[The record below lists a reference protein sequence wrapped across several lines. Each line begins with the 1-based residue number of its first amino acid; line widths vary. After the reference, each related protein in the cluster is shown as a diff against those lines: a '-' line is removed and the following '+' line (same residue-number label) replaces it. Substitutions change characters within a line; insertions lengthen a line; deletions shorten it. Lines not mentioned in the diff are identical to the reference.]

1 LENIAQLTES
11 QIAEN
16 YSPFSLTA
24 EGLEC
29 IRNDM
34 VLFSELCLSIGSGE
48 ILQVEGPNGCGKT
61 SLLRIISGLALPSQ
75 GQVFWNGTDIHDYKT
90 EYLSQIVYVGHSNGI
105 KTELTPLENLDFAL
119 ALSVTKRNI
128 SPMQVLE
135 QFGLRGYEDI
145 PSGKLSS
152 GQRRRVA
159 LSRLLCT
166 DATLWILDE
175 PFTSIDDSG
184 RRMFRGMIEAHLDN
198 GGMVIIVSHEPVSFP
213 NHKLTKIKLRS

>member
-1 LENIAQLTES
+1 LENIAPLTQS
-11 QIAEN
+11 QIAGDC
-16 YSPFSLTA
+16 SPFLLTA

-34 VLFSELCLSIGSGE
+34 VLFSELCLSIESSE

-75 GQVFWNGTDIHDYKT
+75 GQVFWNGADIHEYKT
-90 EYLSQIVYVGHSNGI
+90 EYLSKIIYVGHNNGI

-119 ALSVTKRNI
+119 ALSVTRRNI
-128 SPMQVLE
+128 SPAKVLE

-145 PSGKLSS
+145 PTGKLSS

-184 RRMFRGMIEAHLDN
+184 RSMFRGMIEAHLDN
-198 GGMVIIVSHEPVSFP
+198 QGMVIIVSHEPVNFP
-213 NHKLTKIKLRS
+213 NHKLTRIKLRS

>member
-1 LENIAQLTES
+1 MENIAQLTES
-11 QIAEN
+11 HGAAD
-16 YSPFSLTA
+16 SSTFSLTV

-34 VLFSELCLSIGSGE
+34 VLFSELTLTLAGGE
-48 ILQVEGPNGCGKT
+48 ILQIEGPNGCGKT

-75 GQVFWNGTDIHDYKT
+75 GKVSWNGSDIHEFKT
-90 EYLSQIVYVGHSNGI
+90 EYLSKIIYVGHNNGI

-119 ALSVTKRNI
+119 SLSVTRRHV
-128 SPMQVLE
+128 SPGKVLE
-135 QFGLRGYEDI
+135 RFGLLGYEDI

-166 DATLWILDE
+166 DASLWILDE
-175 PFTSIDDSG
+175 PFTSIDDAG
-184 RRMFRGMIEAHLDN
+184 RRLFRGMIETHLDN
-198 GGMVIIVSHEPVSFP
+198 GGMAIIVSHEPIDFP
-213 NHKLTKIKLRS
+213 NHKLTKIKLR

>member
-1 LENIAQLTES
+1 MENIAQLTES
-11 QIAEN
+11 HGAAD
-16 YSPFSLTA
+16 SSTFSLTV

-34 VLFSELCLSIGSGE
+34 VLFSELTLTLAGGE
-48 ILQVEGPNGCGKT
+48 ILQIEGPNGCGKT

-75 GQVFWNGTDIHDYKT
+75 GKVSWNGSDIHEFKT
-90 EYLSQIVYVGHSNGI
+90 EYLSKIIYVGHNNGI

-119 ALSVTKRNI
+119 SLSVTRRHV
-128 SPMQVLE
+128 SPGKVLE
-135 QFGLRGYEDI
+135 QFGLLGYEDI

-166 DATLWILDE
+166 DASLWILDE
-175 PFTSIDDSG
+175 PFTSIDDAG
-184 RRMFRGMIEAHLDN
+184 RRLFRGMIETHLDN
-198 GGMVIIVSHEPVSFP
+198 GGMAIIVSHEPIDFP
-213 NHKLTKIKLRS
+213 NHKLTKIKLR